1 MITTRMNVLVCSGA
15 ACLSAHSK
23 EVKDEMVNQLKIH
36 NLENEIKIIETGCM
50 GPCEMGPIILVYPEG
65 TFYKKVTKEDVAEIV
80 QEHFLK
86 GRVVKRLLYETS
98 DTKKILE
105 THKEVEFFQ
114 KQQKIV
120 LKNCG
125 VINPESLEEY
135 IATDGYQALGKVL
148 TEMKPEQVINEIL
161 DSGLRG
167 RGGGGFSTG
176 LKWKLT
182 AAEKEP
188 VKYVVCNA
196 DEGDPG
202 AFMDRSVLEGDPHSL
217 IEGMAI
223 CAYAIGAR
231 KGYVYVRAEYPL
243 AIKRLDFAI
252 NQARKEGLLGEN
264 IFGTDFSFDLE
275 IRMGAG
281 AFVCGEETALLRSIE
296 GFRGTPVPK
305 PPFPSQKGLWGKPTV
320 INNVET
326 FANVRHIILNG
337 PKWFSSIGTEKSK
350 GTKVFALSGK
360 IRNSGLAEVPMGTTI
375 RELVYDIG
383 GGIPNN
389 KKFKAVQFGGPSGGC
404 IKADYLDT
412 PIDYESLTSL
422 GAMMGSGGCIVM
434 DEDNCMVNTAKF
446 FLEFTSF
453 ESCGKCVP
461 CRVGTKQMYNIL
473 DKITKGQGTLEDLD
487 TLQKLGED
495 IRRTALCGLGQTAP
509 NPVLST
515 MKHFRKEYEDH
526 ILHGICEAKV
536 CKDLIFYEIDPEICK
551 KCGLCSKKCPSNC
564 INGEIRKTPFEI
576 VQENCIKCGTCFE
589 VCPFNAISKKTGN
602 KKKVEKEEINKEIKE
617 DYYDI

>member
-1 MITTRMNVLVCSGA
+1 MSIARLNVLVCSGA

-23 EVKDEMVNQLKIH
+23 EVKDELINQINEHK
-36 NLENEIKIIETGCM
+36 LENEVKIIETGCM

-65 TFYKKVTKEDVAEIV
+65 TFYKKVTKDDVAEIV
-80 QEHFLK
+80 EQHFLK
-86 GRVVKRLLYETS
+86 GRVVKRLLYQTA
-98 DTKKILE
+98 DAAKVLE

-114 KQQKIV
+114 KQYKIV

-135 IATDGYQALGKVL
+135 IATDGYMALGKVL

-161 DSGLRG
+161 ESGLRG
-167 RGGGGFSTG
+167 RGGGGFPTG
-176 LKWKLT
+176 FKWKLT

-188 VKYVVCNA
+188 IKYVVCNA

-202 AFMDRSVLEGDPHSL
+202 AFMDRSVLEGDPHSV

-223 CAYAIGAR
+223 CAYAIGAK

-252 NQARKEGLLGEN
+252 KQARDEGLLGDN
-264 IFGTDFSFDLE
+264 IFGTNFSFDLE

-296 GFRGTPVPK
+296 GFRGTPIPK
-305 PPFPSQKGLWGKPTV
+305 PPFPAQKGLWGKPTV

-326 FANVRHIILNG
+326 FANIRHIILNG
-337 PKWFSSIGTEKSK
+337 AKWFASIGTEKSK

-375 RELVYDIG
+375 RELVYEIG

-389 KKFKAVQFGGPSGGC
+389 KKLKAVQFGGPSGGC

-473 DKITKGQGTLEDLD
+473 DKITKGEGTLEDLE
-487 TLQKLGED
+487 LLERLGED
-495 IRRTALCGLGQTAP
+495 IKRTALCGLGQTAP

-515 MKHFRKEYEDH
+515 LKHFRKEYEDH

-536 CKDLIFYEIDPEICK
+536 CKDLIYYEIDKEICK
-551 KCGLCSKKCPSNC
+551 KCGLCAKKCPTNC

-576 VQENCIKCGTCFE
+576 IQEKCIKCGTCFE
-589 VCPFNAISKKTGN
+589 VCPFDAISKKTGV
-602 KKKVEKEEINKEIKE
+602 KREKEEALIKKSE
-617 DYYDI
+617 DDYYEI